1 MCKINTNELR
11 IQQHG
16 GTEFQ
21 VVLCKK
27 EIGEWGGDFRV
38 CIHDLEEPV
47 YIKDEGAFFTVWE
60 KQGRVDIPVR
70 YLMRF
75 IKFLQA
81 NHIEYES
88 EYDN

>member
-1 MCKINTNELR
+1 MKANESR
-11 IQQHG
+11 SETQQCG

-21 VVLCKK
+21 VALYKK
-27 EIGEWGGDFRV
+27 EIGEWGGDFKV
-38 CIHDLEEPV
+38 CIRDLERPV

-70 YLMRF
+70 YLKRF
-75 IKFLQA
+75 IKFLQD
-81 NHIEYES
+81 NHIEYEN